1 MLDSSVRFLDSL
13 IAIIGKSVAL
23 LVLGMGGLI
32 CMEMFS
38 RGAFGV
44 SQPWTHEMSTWLLTA
59 FIFLGGPLALLRG
72 NFVRVDVIFGRLS
85 PRSQALMDT
94 TVSTVLAL
102 LFIGVLIWRGG
113 ELFLSSYAMNERS
126 ATGSWG
132 GPVWLP
138 KLMVPAGSCL
148 LLVAWLTHILKV
160 WQKVLTGP
168 GKDDV

>member
-1 MLDSSVRFLDSL
+1 MLDSTVRFLDSL
-13 IAIIGKSVAL
+13 LTVIGKSVAL

-32 CMEMFS
+32 CLEMVS
-38 RGAFGV
+38 RGAFGI
-44 SQPWTHEMSTWLLTA
+44 SQPWTHEMSTWLLTT
-59 FIFLGGPLALLRG
+59 FIFLGGPYALLRG
-72 NFVRVDVIFGRLS
+72 HFVRVDVVFGRLS

-94 TVSTVLAL
+94 TVSTALAA

-132 GPVWLP
+132 GPVWVA

-148 LLVAWLTHILKV
+148 LALAWLTHILKA
-160 WQKVLTGP
+160 WQKALKGP
-168 GKDDV
+168 SINHD